1 MLGTPTPARGRY
13 LYQRREGSTN
23 QPVLYVR
30 DGLEG
35 TDRVAIDPN
44 ALSAEGTTALD
55 WYHVSP
61 DGRRLAYGL
70 SADGSE
76 QSVLQ
81 VLDLDTLAPLADR
94 IPHTR
99 SCDLAW
105 LPDATGFYY
114 TRYPAPG
121 SVPPGEEQYHRAI
134 WFHRLGDDPAADRL
148 VFTPAEKE
156 HWPGVALSDD
166 GRWLVIGVARTFD
179 ETDLYLQD
187 LAPGGQLV
195 PVAIGQPATFD
206 CQVAHGVMYIRTN
219 LDAPTFRLYTVD
231 PAAPA
236 RDWREIVPARPDAV
250 LSSVGVT
257 ASHLV
262 LDYLERAT
270 ARVRLAALDGGNV
283 REVALP
289 TIGSLFGL
297 AMEPDGTEVL
307 FGFTSFTVPPSVYR
321 LDLVTGTTA
330 LWRRVEA
337 DIDPERFSVS
347 QVEYPSADGTR
358 ITMFLVHRRD
368 VDPNGQPADVPHR
381 VWRLQHLHDPGV
393 LALDAAV
400 ARVGWRRGHP
410 EPPRAAA
417 STASRGTR
425 TACWAGSR
433 TPSTISSPRRSG
445 SSRAGLDQCRT
456 PRCAGRVERRP
467 PHGCRPDPAARPVS
481 GRRGSGSAARHA
493 ALSSIPDRAAVDT
506 GVRLGR

>member
-1 MLGTPTPARGRY
+1 MGTRREPVVEVLHGVEVVDPYRWLEDGDADEVRAWTAEQNAQTDAWLAAVPARAAIHRRLQQLLGIGVLGTPTPARGRY

-44 ALSAEGTTALD
+44 ALSREGTTALD

-105 LPDATGFYY
+105 LPDGTGFYY

-121 SVPPGEEQYHRAI
+121 SVPAGEEQYHRAI
-134 WFHRLGDDPAADRL
+134 WFHRLGDDPAVDRL

-195 PVAIGQPATFD
+195 PVAIGQAATFD

-219 LDAPTFRLYTVD
+219 RDAPTFRLYAAD
-231 PAAPA
+231 PTSADA
-236 RDWREIVPARPDAV
+236 RLARARPCTTRCGA
-250 LSSVGVT
+250 
-257 ASHLV
+257 
-262 LDYLERAT
+262 LERGRDCDPPCA
-270 ARVRLAALDGGNV
+270 
-283 REVALP
+283 
-289 TIGSLFGL
+289 GL
-297 AMEPDGTEVL
+297 
-307 FGFTSFTVPPSVYR
+307 S
-321 LDLVTGTTA
+321 
-330 LWRRVEA
+330 
-337 DIDPERFSVS
+337 
-347 QVEYPSADGTR
+347 
-358 ITMFLVHRRD
+358 
-368 VDPNGQPADVPHR
+368 
-381 VWRLQHLHDPGV
+381 
-393 LALDAAV
+393 
-400 ARVGWRRGHP
+400 
-410 EPPRAAA
+410 RACNRA
-417 STASRGTR
+417 
-425 TACWAGSR
+425 
-433 TPSTISSPRRSG
+433 SSPRRTRWWQ
-445 SSRAGLDQCRT
+445 RARGGPADAWKPLRPGDGAR
-456 PRCAGRVERRP
+456 RHRSAVRVLVV
-467 PHGCRPDPAARPVS
+467 H
-481 GRRGSGSAARHA
+481 
-493 ALSSIPDRAAVDT
+493 RAAKRVPP
-506 GVRLGR
+506 